1 MVSDGQRKP
10 RVVVIVVFDGVK
22 LLDAAGPAE
31 VFAEANRFGAN
42 YQIKIASVDGRDVTT
57 SIGTGFAVT
66 DRIAAIVS
74 ADTVLVAGGDG
85 LIGRPI
91 DPALVT
97 ALKGVPPRTRRLA
110 SICTGSFILA
120 QAGLLN
126 GRRAT
131 THWRHANLLAR
142 AFPDVVVEPDAIFVR
157 DGAILTSAGVSAGID
172 LALALVEED
181 YGPELA
187 RDVARS
193 LVVYLKRAG
202 GQSQFSVLVEAD
214 PPPQSA
220 LRTVTDAIAAN
231 PAADHSVKNLAI
243 QASLSTRQLTRL
255 FQSELGTTPARYVEM
270 VRIDAAQAALDA
282 GRTVTETAH
291 LAGFGSAE
299 TLRGV
304 REQPRCLTEGLS
316 GQISHHVSRVRTS
329 SRLRRPPGTAQR
341 IKPARFARRSPSC
354 QPSRPRWWAGSTSGS
369 ARPGGRARPHPAW
382 RGSRSVPPATP
393 VNR

>member
-1 MVSDGQRKP
+1 MVSGAQQK

-42 YQIKIASVDGRDVTT
+42 YQIKIASVDGHDVTT

-66 DRIAAIVS
+66 ERITSIVS
-74 ADTVLVAGGDG
+74 VDTVLVAGGDG

-131 THWRHANLLAR
+131 THWRHATLLAR
-142 AFPDVVVEPDAIFVR
+142 AFPNVVVEPDAIFVR

-231 PAADHSVKNLAI
+231 PAADHSVKSLAT

-270 VRIDAAQAALDA
+270 VRIDAARAALDA
-282 GRTVTETAH
+282 GRTVTDTAH

-299 TLRGV
+299 TLRRVFVNNLGV
-304 REQPRCLTEGLS
+304 SPKAYRDRFRTT
-316 GQISHHVSRVRTS
+316 SR
-329 SRLRRPPGTAQR
+329 G
-341 IKPARFARRSPSC
+341 
-354 QPSRPRWWAGSTSGS
+354 
-369 ARPGGRARPHPAW
+369 
-382 RGSRSVPPATP
+382 
-393 VNR
+393 